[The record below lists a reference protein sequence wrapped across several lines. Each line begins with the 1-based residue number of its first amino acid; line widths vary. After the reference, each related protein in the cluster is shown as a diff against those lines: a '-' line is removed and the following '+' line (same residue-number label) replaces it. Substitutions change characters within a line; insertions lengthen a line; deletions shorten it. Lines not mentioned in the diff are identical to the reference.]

1 LPFRKARAF
10 VASGQCKCYTVG
22 VKYPS
27 VFFAILFAWIA
38 VVTIALFLNNHTLTY
53 QLYVAGVAFSVIMF
67 VIGFWRNR

>member
-1 LPFRKARAF
+1 
-10 VASGQCKCYTVG
+10 

-38 VVTIALFLNNHTLTY
+38 VITIALWRNEHALTY
-53 QLYVAGVAFSVIMF
+53 QLYQAGIVFSVVMF